1 MASESNPV
9 SMSAPAYSML
19 GRASDDLDRDSSSFD
34 LIDEEAPLQGYDE
47 PARGSARVA
56 VPRPSPPSAARRGPR
71 STTTATAA
79 ERLAREQSEK
89 KRRFAQ
95 LRSQGRR
102 DSLGFVQ
109 DKHGQLL
116 IPDTQEAQGRGMAP
130 TPDPEDEARRREGCR
145 NAVLC
150 WVAFAC
156 SYAGLGLLLLE
167 LHAEPDSFF
176 AVRPWS
182 EDFDARPTA
191 YALFGFG
198 GLLVL
203 VMAARAIWRERHRT
217 WLPCVAL
224 ASCMRQ
230 TGTGYLLYGALS
242 VALIFTL
249 PYIVFLSVFRVQQV
263 RKLPSDSPRPV
274 G

>member
-1 MASESNPV
+1 MATSLAV
-9 SMSAPAYSML
+9 SADSAIDARGAASAPEYSAL
-19 GRASDDLDRDSSSFD
+19 RSSAERDSS
-34 LIDEEAPLQGYDE
+34 LELLDEEAPLAAHEVPRESRELGPVAAAAAVRSAAQLPAHSPPRRSRK
-47 PARGSARVA
+47 PARGGS
-56 VPRPSPPSAARRGPR
+56 SKLKKGRRGSDGYVR
-71 STTTATAA
+71 
-79 ERLAREQSEK
+79 
-89 KRRFAQ
+89 
-95 LRSQGRR
+95 
-102 DSLGFVQ
+102 

>member
-1 MASESNPV
+1 MFSWFHCLMLSLAGAGAGAAVNWGIYNLAWNRRFISPWGSLPTNLSRRSVFSRIPIVGWLLLRGESN
-9 SMSAPAYSML
+9 
-19 GRASDDLDRDSSSFD
+19 
-34 LIDEEAPLQGYDE
+34 LQGQH
-47 PARGSARVA
+47 RWL
-56 VPRPSPPSAARRGPR
+56 RR
-71 STTTATAA
+71 
-79 ERLAREQSEK
+79 LHRE
-89 KRRFAQ
+89 
-95 LRSQGRR
+95 L
-102 DSLGFVQ
+102 
-109 DKHGQLL
+109 
-116 IPDTQEAQGRGMAP
+116 
-130 TPDPEDEARRREGCR
+130 DEARRREGCR

-263 RKLPSDSPRPV
+263 
-274 G
+274 